1 MHSQAGNIRGVSDS
15 SSVFKGLRTALITEL
30 LPPDTCDPVAPIGPK
45 LCGKQ
50 YLLIETL
57 TWINIT
63 ACQRY

>member
-45 LCGKQ
+45 LCVKQ
-50 YLLIETL
+50 DLLIETL
-57 TWINIT
+57 TSIKT
-63 ACQRY
+63 ACQQY